1 MPIFKYKVKDKEGKV
16 LEGKMEAS
24 DARTLRKKLD
34 ENGYFILEY
43 SEKSSGKDLILNELF
58 SVSKKTSL
66 EDISIF
72 SWQLYT
78 MLNSGLTLTNTL
90 SIIANQTKKQYLKD
104 VFNTVGR
111 RVQEGM
117 SFSEALREHPKVFS
131 RLYVQMV
138 AAGEVGGV
146 LDEMLRRMAVYYEE
160 QAKIRS
166 KVKLAMIYPM
176 FLIIIAVSVVFF
188 LVTFVLP
195 RFKLIFDEMGLVI
208 PWSTRFLLS
217 LSAFLRGNW
226 LMLIVAG
233 LGLYLLAKVYTKTKS
248 GKYRIDTIKLK
259 APIIGELITKTTA
272 ARFAQTLSILVSG
285 GIPILTCLEVVTDVI
300 DNSVVVK
307 VMNKVS
313 AMVGE
318 GKSIAK
324 PLEESKI
331 FPEMVVS
338 MIRVGEETGSLE
350 EMLIKISEF
359 YNREVESAIYT
370 FTKLIEPCLIVIMT
384 AVIGFIA
391 VSIFLPMADLMQ
403 GMHM

>member
-359 YNREVESAIYT
+359 YNREV
-370 FTKLIEPCLIVIMT
+370 
-384 AVIGFIA
+384 
-391 VSIFLPMADLMQ
+391 
-403 GMHM
+403 